1 MLNNTEHKIQTSD
14 LREMLDDQ
22 AVTRLH
28 VEQKT
33 AANTP
38 LRNQKEGAKRSRR
51 RHRGYAW
58 NRGVTTAGWRVST
71 W

>member
-1 MLNNTEHKIQTSD
+1 MLNNTEHKIQASATN
-14 LREMLDDQ
+14 EMLDDQ

-28 VEQKT
+28 VEEKT

-38 LRNQKEGAKRSRR
+38 LRSQKDGVKRSHRR
-51 RHRGYAW
+51 QRRYAW
-58 NRGVTTAGWRVST
+58 NTGATTAGWRVST